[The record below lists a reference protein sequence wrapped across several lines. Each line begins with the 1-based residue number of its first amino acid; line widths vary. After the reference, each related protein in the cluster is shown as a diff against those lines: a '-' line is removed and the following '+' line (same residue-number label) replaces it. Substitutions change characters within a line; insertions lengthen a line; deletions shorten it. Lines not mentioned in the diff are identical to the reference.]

1 MAAPSIGRALETR
14 AQIWAAAFTG
24 SITLAAD
31 FLLSHS
37 ESIHLYRRALL
48 ALAALGIL
56 LWLARCDRSSLG
68 LRLHPAQGWRYWVI
82 VSTVAAA
89 AILLISGV
97 YFLAVPESWNL
108 LVLLGEYTRYSGLGS
123 RFVFSCVQVPL
134 VEETLYRVVLCVSFI
149 SVLGHGPT
157 ICLSGV
163 LFAALHF
170 VYGNP
175 GPDNVV
181 AGFVLG
187 WAYLKS
193 EAVTVPILMHSIGN
207 LAAVAIQ
214 LAAAAVLSR

>member
-1 MAAPSIGRALETR
+1 MGTSSSIGRALETR
-14 AQIWAAAFTG
+14 AQIWAAGFTG

-31 FLLSHS
+31 FLLSQAHS
-37 ESIHLYRRALL
+37 VPLYRRALL

-68 LRLHPAQGWRYWVI
+68 LRLRPAQGWRYWVN
-82 VSTVAAA
+82 VSTIAAGS
-89 AILLISGV
+89 ILLISAI
-97 YFLAVPESWNL
+97 YFLVVPESWKL
-108 LVLLGEYTRYSGLGS
+108 LVLLGEYTRYSGFWS

-134 VEETLYRVVLCVSFI
+134 IEETLYRVVLCVSFI
-149 SVLGHGPT
+149 SVLGPAPT

-175 GPDNVV
+175 APDNVI

-187 WAYLKS
+187 WAYVKS
-193 EAVTVPILMHSIGN
+193 GAVSVPILMHSIGN

-214 LAAAAVLSR
+214 LAAAALSR